1 MDVRK
6 QLLQLVPDMEGDI
19 LRLHALLT
27 AEPEPTVTVIG
38 KYNHGKS
45 RLLNEL
51 IGSDVFLV
59 ADKRQTV
66 DLDEHL
72 HNGVRWLDAPGLDAD
87 VASNDDRLALW
98 AAWLKAD
105 IRLFVHTAKEGELDK
120 TERDLL
126 SELRDNDQDAWRQT
140 LFVLSQVDQLDE
152 EQLRLV
158 VRKIESQ
165 VSGLTVHCVS
175 PAMYRKGRDEQKL
188 LLQERSGLDALRE
201 ALHKAV
207 QEAGAAREHEIEV
220 LSGRLEQSLKRLR
233 SEQKR
238 KVTRLQR
245 KQEALRDEFRAGLLK
260 ALGGVARSRKKK
272 VDPLVP
278 LPVL

>member
-126 SELRDNDQDAWRQT
+126 SGLRDNDQEAWRQT

-175 PAMYRKGRDEQKL
+175 PAMYRKGRDEQKV

-207 QEAGAAREHEIEV
+207 QEAGAAREHEIGA
-220 LSGRLEQSLKRLR
+220 LGGRLEQSLKRLR
-233 SEQKR
+233 SQQKR

-245 KQEALRDEFRAGLLK
+245 RQEALRNEFRTGLLR
-260 ALGGVARSRKKK
+260 ALASVARGRKKD
-272 VDPLVP
+272 VDPPVS
-278 LPVL
+278 LPVP